1 MSSIR
6 SKPTH
11 LRVEHLDDAFG
22 IDVKV
27 PRLSWRLPEDAN
39 SQIAYQLRAGD
50 WDSGRINSD
59 QSVLV
64 EYAGPPLISAQ
75 RVECSVK
82 VWTDVGESN
91 WSESVT
97 WEMGLINKTDWI
109 AEWIETPEKDNAVI
123 SRGRPA
129 WLLRCRFRVAEPV
142 KLARLYATAHGIYEA
157 FLNGNRVGNAELTPG
172 FTSYARN
179 LNYQTFDVSNLLKQG
194 DNVLG
199 VILSDGWYRGQNG
212 AFRQYNQFGD
222 RTAFLAQ
229 LHIHTNNGSMQQIVT
244 GPDWTA
250 TTGAMVAADL
260 MQGVDID
267 FRLEQIDWSMPGN
280 TDNSNWLPVRIGNY
294 DKARL
299 SCSPSPAVRK
309 IQTLQPIKINSV
321 GLNRQVIDFGQN
333 FAGWIRLDNLG
344 PKDTNLVLTY
354 GETLTAEGD
363 VTMENIDSNL
373 NAADH
378 GMDTSVAKMPKEL
391 GPLQVDHII
400 SSGVAGKV
408 FEPRHS
414 TKGFRYVRVEGY
426 PGQLSASDITGVVVH
441 TDLRRTG
448 WFECSDERINKLHE
462 AAVWCLKGNVI
473 DVPTD
478 CPHRERSG
486 WTSEWQNFV
495 RSAAF
500 LYDVA
505 GFSAKWL
512 RDLAFDQK
520 PDGTFYHCAP
530 EIKFGKSEVVL
541 PAGSAGYSD
550 AGVIVP
556 WRIYRVYGDTRML
569 ADQWASMTAWV
580 ERCARV
586 AQTIRHP
593 NRAKIRPVPS
603 HHEAFLID
611 TGVHFGEY
619 LAPPS
624 GVDQSNPKL
633 EKGRDDGDFAT
644 AYFYYV
650 TKLLAR
656 VGKVLGK
663 ELASG
668 RYRELAK
675 EIQSAWWTEYGNPG
689 GVIIPTTQANY
700 VRALAFG
707 LAPEDQRNSVARN
720 LIDLI
725 RAGGTHVGTGTF
737 GTAYLLPVLADMGYS
752 NLAYELLLQN
762 TPPSWMTMIDRG
774 ATTIW
779 EAWDGVDANG
789 RAKLSLNHFSL
800 GSVISFLHT
809 HTAGI
814 RLDSQIPAYRKF
826 RIEPVPGGN
835 LSWAKARLDS
845 PYGLIE
851 SSWHLENGRNFRLDV
866 TIPAGTTAEVCL
878 PDKRCLSV
886 DPGKRRFECRLPDLF
901 TYRP

>member
-1 MSSIR
+1 MSSSIQ

-22 IDVKV
+22 IDVQA
-27 PRLSWRLPEDAN
+27 PRLSWRLPEGAR
-39 SQIAYQLRAGD
+39 SQIAFQLRAGD

-64 EYAGPPLISAQ
+64 EYAGPSLRSGQ
-75 RVECSVK
+75 RVEVIVK
-82 VWTDVGESN
+82 VWTDIGESG
-91 WSESVT
+91 WSEPVT
-97 WEMGLINKTDWI
+97 WEMGLINFTDWT
-109 AEWIETPEKDNAVI
+109 ADWIEPPEKDEAPP
-123 SRGRPA
+123 SGKRPA
-129 WLLRCRFRVAEPV
+129 WLLRCKFQVTEPV
-142 KLARLYATAHGIYEA
+142 KLARLYATAHGIYEV

-179 LNYQTFDVSNLLKQG
+179 LNYQTFDVSDLLKNG

-199 VILSDGWYRGQNG
+199 AILSDGWYRGQNG
-212 AFRQYNQFGD
+212 AFRQFNQFGD

-229 LHIHTNNGSMQQIVT
+229 LHIHNSNGSIQQVVT
-244 GPDWTA
+244 GPEWTA
-250 TTGAMVAADL
+250 ATGSIVAADL
-260 MQGVDID
+260 MQGEVVD
-267 FRLEQIDWSMPGN
+267 FRLEKINWSSSGD
-280 TDNSNWLPVRIGNY
+280 TDNSNWVPVRVGNY

-299 SCSPSPAVRK
+299 SSSPSPAVRK
-309 IQTLQPIKINSV
+309 IQTLQPVKINALSK
-321 GLNRQVIDFGQN
+321 NRQVIDFGQN
-333 FAGWIRLDNLG
+333 FAGWIRLNNLG

-354 GETLTAEGD
+354 GETLTPEGD

-378 GMDTSVAKMPKEL
+378 GMDTSVAKIPKEL
-391 GPLQVDHII
+391 GPLQVDYII
-400 SSGVAGKV
+400 SSGIPNKV

-414 TKGFRYVRVEGY
+414 TKGFRYVRVEGHY
-426 PGQLSASDITGVVVH
+426 GQLSASDITGIVVH
-441 TDLRRTG
+441 TDMRRTG

-462 AAVWCLKGNVI
+462 AAVWSLKGNVI
-473 DVPTD
+473 DIPTD

-505 GFSAKWL
+505 GFSTKWL
-512 RDLAFDQK
+512 RDLAMDQK

-530 EIKFGKSEVVL
+530 EIKYGKSEVVL

-556 WRIYRVYGDTRML
+556 WRVYRVYGDTRIL
-569 ADQWASMTAWV
+569 ADQWASMTVWV

-586 AQTIRHP
+586 ARTLRHP
-593 NRAKIRPVPS
+593 NRAKKHPVPA
-603 HHEAFLID
+603 HHEAFLVD

-624 GVDQSNPKL
+624 DVDQSNPKL

-663 ELASG
+663 EDASAK
-668 RYRELAK
+668 YYQLAK
-675 EIQSAWWTEYGNPG
+675 EIKAAWWTEYGGPN
-689 GVIIPTTQANY
+689 GVIKPATQANY

-707 LAPEDQRNSVARN
+707 LAPDDQRDPVARN
-720 LIDLI
+720 LVELI
-725 RAGGTHVGTGTF
+725 RKAGNHVGTGTF
-737 GTAYLLPVLADMGYS
+737 GTAYLLPVLADMGYAS
-752 NLAYELLLQN
+752 LAYELLLQN

-779 EAWDGVDANG
+779 EAWDGVDADG

-814 RLDSQIPAYRKF
+814 RLHNQISAYRKF
-826 RIEPVPGGN
+826 RIEPVLGGN
-835 LSWAKARLDS
+835 LSWAKGRLES

-851 SSWHLENGRNFRLDV
+851 SAWHIEDGRNFQLDV
-866 TIPAGTTAEVCL
+866 VVPSGTTAEVCL
-878 PDKRCLSV
+878 PDKRCLLV
-886 DPGKRRFECRLPDLF
+886 DGGKWRFECVIPDSMV
-901 TYRP
+901 RA